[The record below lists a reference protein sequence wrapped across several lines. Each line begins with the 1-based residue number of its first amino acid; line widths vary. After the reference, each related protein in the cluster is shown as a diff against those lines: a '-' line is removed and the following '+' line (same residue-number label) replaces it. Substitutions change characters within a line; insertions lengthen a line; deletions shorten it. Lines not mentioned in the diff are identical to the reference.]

1 MKNAGFPYSYVAVY
15 QRVLNNP
22 FAIVCYGSN
31 CDFHVKQQLFYEP
44 MQAIESHGHDL
55 HSYNLG

>member
-1 MKNAGFPYSYVAVY
+1 MLVFHIVMWQFTRGYLIILLLSYAMG
-15 QRVLNNP
+15 Q
-22 FAIVCYGSN
+22 IVI
-31 CDFHVKQQLFYEP
+31 FTKQQLFYEP